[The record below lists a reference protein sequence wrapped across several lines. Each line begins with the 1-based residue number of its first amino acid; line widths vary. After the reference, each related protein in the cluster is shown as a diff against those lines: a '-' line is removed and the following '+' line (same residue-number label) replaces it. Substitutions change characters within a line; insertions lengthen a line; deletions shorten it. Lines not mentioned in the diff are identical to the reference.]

1 MKTPFL
7 IIGYERS
14 GTSMIRRLMSMHPGL
29 DYDIIHEKAKLLW
42 RSKTPRQAIKTLT
55 LPAQQHGMV
64 TGVASILSG
73 QKIPYVG
80 FPTAK
85 KTINHF
91 VSLFPATSIVHIV
104 RDPVGAV
111 NSQVKTFK
119 KKGMRC
125 VSQYFKSVP
134 RVTKYLKSSNI
145 RHIEIDYADV
155 VGSPHNLLSH
165 LYAWMGGKV
174 TAEHINK
181 VITTKE
187 PWEHSGRTMCGL
199 RYFNSVSN
207 IKSKVVLSAACLKA
221 IKASK

>member
-7 IIGYERS
+7 VIGYERS
-14 GTSMIRRLMSMHPGL
+14 GTSMLRRLMSMHPGL
-29 DYDIIHEKAKLLW
+29 DYDIVHEKVKLLW
-42 RSKTPRQAIKTLT
+42 RSKTSKQAIKTLT
-55 LPAQQHGMV
+55 LPAQQHGTI

-80 FPTAK
+80 FSAAK
-85 KTINHF
+85 KTIDHF
-91 VSLFPATSIVHIV
+91 VHLFPTVSIVHIV

-119 KKGMRC
+119 KKEMRC

-134 RVTKYLKSSNI
+134 RIIKYLENSNI
-145 RHIEIDYADV
+145 RHIKIDYADV
-155 VGSPHNLLSH
+155 VDSPHNLLSR
-165 LYAWMGGKV
+165 LYIWMGEKV
-174 TAEHINK
+174 TTEHINR

-187 PWEHSGRTMCGL
+187 PWEYNGRTMCGL

-207 IKSKVVLSAACLKA
+207 IKNKIVLSAACLKA
-221 IKASK
+221 IKAKL